1 MRNRLRFFWLW
12 LVREYEAA
20 NAYCFNCGK
29 RGANVSSIMY
39 PKRLCDDCATAA
51 CRRVDTYVKDILQHL
66 EPKPFSYGYTIRPP
80 KVTREKT

>member
-12 LVREYEAA
+12 LVREYEAS

-39 PKRLCDDCATAA
+39 PKRLCDGCATAA
-51 CRRVDTYVKDILQHL
+51 CRRADVYVHVTTHNSLDTAA
-66 EPKPFSYGYTIRPP
+66 
-80 KVTREKT
+80 EKAEYIWRRSMFKNKQ